1 MAYTLTKEEEE
12 FWLSQPDELE
22 LKKDIEVVPVS
33 KEEEKRIIEEMRQS
47 IMSL

>member
-12 FWLSQPDELE
+12 FWLSQPDEPE
-22 LKKDIEVVPVS
+22 LPKNIEVVPVS
-33 KEEEKRIIEEMRQS
+33 KEEEKRIIAEIRQS